1 MSERARIVIVDDQAL
16 YREGL
21 IELFRRWDEFSIVGD
36 ADSGEGAIELCAQH
50 RPDLVL
56 LDVKMPN
63 VDGIEACGVIR
74 GRFPDTAVVMLSLYG
89 EKERVLGAIANGAD
103 GYLLKSIH
111 AKQLRSKLRSVL
123 GGGGAL
129 SDEASSICIE
139 ALRRL
144 SFGIVDQKETNR
156 LASLMTVHER
166 EILRFVAVGA
176 SNKEIADSLHIS
188 ESTVKKQLSQ
198 LMMKLGLANRVQAA
212 VFALRSGLAQ

>member
-1 MSERARIVIVDDQAL
+1 MSVQPMSERARIVIVDDQAL

-123 GGGGAL
+123 GGVVYL
-129 SDEASSICIE
+129 SDVASSICI
-139 ALRRL
+139 
-144 SFGIVDQKETNR
+144 
-156 LASLMTVHER
+156 
-166 EILRFVAVGA
+166 
-176 SNKEIADSLHIS
+176 
-188 ESTVKKQLSQ
+188 
-198 LMMKLGLANRVQAA
+198 
-212 VFALRSGLAQ
+212 